1 MKIGAIVMM
10 CLSLVVMCTP
20 EASQC
25 NYTTIVNRVRGCYE
39 NMYMQGLVYFKKA
52 QQTFEMV
59 KDKLRTRMNEA
70 MAPKSTESRSSSAL
84 NEENGEESASKPF
97 DLTEEDIKKMLDDIM
112 RQFAGHTGSNDVD
125 EKKDEEVKPEENVAS
140 AGNHEKDGA
149 QEL

>member
-1 MKIGAIVMM
+1 MI
-10 CLSLVVMCTP
+10 CLPLAVICTP
-20 EASQC
+20 ETSQC
-25 NYTTIVNRVRGCYE
+25 NYTALVNRARGCYE
-39 NMYMQGLVYFKKA
+39 NMYRQGLVYFKKA
-52 QQTFEMV
+52 QQAFEMAR
-59 KDKLRTRMNEA
+59 DKLRSRMNEA

-112 RQFAGHTGSNDVD
+112 KQFAGHTGSNDVE
-125 EKKDEEVKPEENVAS
+125 EKKDKDGKPEENVAS